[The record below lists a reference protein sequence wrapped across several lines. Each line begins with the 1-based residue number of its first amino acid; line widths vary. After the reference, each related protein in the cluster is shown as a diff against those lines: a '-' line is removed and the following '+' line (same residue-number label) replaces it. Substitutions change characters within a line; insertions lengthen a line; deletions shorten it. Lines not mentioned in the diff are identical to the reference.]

1 MLICVKGKVSGV
13 MLKADDVNQQFVLL
27 NQCYPAYLNFHG
39 YFQLLEKPNGYE
51 VIRVVRI

>member
-13 MLKADDVNQQFVLL
+13 VLQADDVNQQFVLL